1 MTRGWESKAIA
12 LGVTNP
18 LNAPEMSAAD
28 ESRWQVFADKLSGH
42 AYNEVFQTWV
52 DPLVTEPGIRSR
64 LVASLTAPMGTPYPN
79 VTSGGNLK
87 YCFIHEALGKGNTP
101 DDLRALVSVRPEL
114 AMELAQAIL
123 AWRETTVVYN
133 DYDREEENWTIEQI
147 RESVEQIDP
156 ELAGRLTVRSLVG
169 DTMTYEELFGRNR
182 KTYVG
187 RMSERTPKV
196 RVGGWH
202 PERYDDYYDLA
213 LALQNPDISA
223 EAATTLTKQWIDRV
237 NKDEEYY
244 PGKDTGRL
252 REHIKALTS
261 DESSNADVLTA
272 VVRVMHDNDEP
283 RDSFDKCFGTDV
295 AFRVVDE
302 DLKASLITKIVMQRN
317 RRISLSGN
325 DECSVSRSLGDID
338 ERRAAGWLHERLL
351 ANGARTADQDLVLET
366 CDRLIRKYDAEAQK
380 DVRRENAY
388 RAGQAAVRHS
398 LRGEANVFDFS
409 I

>member
-1 MTRGWESKAIA
+1 MTRSWESKAIA

-28 ESRWQVFADKLSGH
+28 ESRWQVFADELSGH

-196 RVGGWH
+196 RVDDWH

-213 LALQNPDISA
+213 LALQNPDISP
-223 EAATTLTKQWIDRV
+223 EAAATLTKQWIDRV
-237 NKDEEYY
+237 DKDEEYY
-244 PGKDTGRL
+244 PGKDTVRL
-252 REHIKALTS
+252 REHIKTLANDDSS
-261 DESSNADVLTA
+261 DAGVLTA
-272 VVRVMHDNDEP
+272 IVRVMHDNNEP
-283 RDSFDKCFGTDV
+283 GDSSNKCFGTDV

-302 DLKASLITKIVMQRN
+302 DLKASLITEIVMQRN
-317 RRISLSGN
+317 RTSLSGK
-325 DECSVSRSLGDID
+325 DEQSVPRPLGDID

-351 ANGARTADQDLVLET
+351 ANSTRTADQDLVLET
-366 CDRLIRKYDAEAQK
+366 CDHLIRRYNEEARQDA
-380 DVRRENAY
+380 RRENAY
-388 RAGQAAVRHS
+388 RACQAAVRHS